1 MIAIRSPS
9 SSASS
14 MECVGQLATNE
25 VCLLTWC
32 GAEEFLAWING
43 ILLPWSSGVGSL
55 AGEVGHDGKSRH
67 SVARLCVAECGID
80 LQQFNITPGL
90 LPKSLHTLNLSRN
103 KISTIEGLRE
113 LTRMRVL
120 DLSYNRISRIGQS
133 SGLELNK
140 DAVKPQRA
148 REMLTDSVAKAA
160 LGNSS
165 RTI

>member
-1 MIAIRSPS
+1 MNAYSC
-9 SSASS
+9 AHD
-14 MECVGQLATNE
+14 A
-25 VCLLTWC
+25 
-32 GAEEFLAWING
+32 
-43 ILLPWSSGVGSL
+43 GSL

-120 DLSYNRISRIGQS
+120 DLSYNRISRIGQRVIKLYT
-133 SGLELNK
+133 G
-140 DAVKPQRA
+140 QRA
-148 REMLTDSVAKAA
+148 ISCGKQDK
-160 LGNSS
+160 
-165 RTI
+165 